1 MKQNTNYNPVLRA
14 ELAFSLT
21 LSLVKNI
28 PRAYDSV
35 KQFEWDSS
43 RFFGPQLKSMIAGVV
58 GYGESGKMYADY
70 CRAFFDK
77 VVICDPYQESAIFA
91 LERVNFDQL
100 LEVSDVISLHVPLT
114 RETERMI
121 DSRVISRLK
130 PEGSYLI
137 NVSDARVIND
147 SAILS
152 ALEDGRLLGYATDAI
167 DISKDKP
174 ITVNEFVGPA
184 QRLNV
189 IINPGKEDKFRS
201 GR

>member
-1 MKQNTNYNPVLRA
+1 MKQNTNYDPVLRA

-100 LEVSDVISLHVPLT
+100 LEVADVISLHVPLT
-114 RETERMI
+114 SETEGMI
-121 DSRVISRLK
+121 YKYVMGRLK
-130 PEGSYLI
+130 AEGAYLI
-137 NVSDARVIND
+137 NTSDAKVVIEND
-147 SAILS
+147 ILC
-152 ALEDGRLLGYATDAI
+152 ALKIKRLLGYATDAI
-167 DISKDKP
+167 DIADKP
-174 ITVNEFVGPA
+174 ITVNGFVGPA

-189 IINPGKEDKFRS
+189 IITPNIGRS
-201 GR
+201 NGQ